1 MWVFD
6 DAQNRI
12 SLRNI
17 EYVPGLYKLFDEGIV
32 NCRDH
37 VIRMIQNSNPTK
49 KNVTYIDTQITED
62 GVISFEND
70 GNGVDVVK
78 HPEYDLWI
86 PEMIFANLHQLRQDR
101 EENRRRENVRV
112 QTRAHLVGVR
122 VNRDD
127 RPRQGLKYTQSFN
140 RNRDF

>member
-1 MWVFD
+1 
-6 DAQNRI
+6 
-12 SLRNI
+12 
-17 EYVPGLYKLFDEGIV
+17 
-32 NCRDH
+32 
-37 VIRMIQNSNPTK
+37 
-49 KNVTYIDTQITED
+49 
-62 GVISFEND
+62 
-70 GNGVDVVK
+70 VDVVK

-127 RPRQGLKYTQSFN
+127 RPRQGAQIHPVVQPQPRFLSQ
-140 RNRDF
+140 